1 MCWKITKSG
10 IQEDCPLVLSDV
22 FTTPNLSSE
31 SIINTDDQKSPDNT
45 GLASQLRSELNK
57 FANSSEYNSS
67 VENIY
72 AFVKVFNER
81 TPEYK
86 SKLGPIAVLHN
97 AEKQKAMGWK

>member
-1 MCWKITKSG
+1 MST
-10 IQEDCPLVLSDV
+10 DV
-22 FTTPNLSSE
+22 STTPNLSSDAIVTSGE
-31 SIINTDDQKSPDNT
+31 QIPADNT

-57 FANSSEYNSS
+57 LANSLEYNSS

-86 SKLGPIAVLHN
+86 LKLGKVAVLHN
-97 AEKQKAMGWK
+97 AEMQKAKGWT